1 MKFKNIY
8 TFGIIIGIT
17 TTLLIMAYFLL
28 NLNEENPAIN
38 ESNNIYKNNSIEN
51 SSVYYNDVN
60 VTESLITF
68 NLSFDKI
75 PHNTKPTFK
84 VGEKF
89 EYLANSPLITT
100 EGLSGD
106 TKNIQQIIYSV
117 IRKEMYKGKEC
128 YVIEGTSSSVMT
140 STNISK
146 LSTLPKQKVKHLF
159 YIDVETGRGIY
170 WTSIPPED
178 RTNKIPKEFKRFFGE
193 IPSEISEAYS
203 ILPGCFTP
211 WMLSLNDDFKME
223 IKEIKSKIAKEEI
236 KVIRRDKFKNRECYV
251 VERRSIDENNKVLG
265 KKISWIDI
273 KKRILVKE
281 EAYWENLKIGDLEL
295 VSELK

>member
-17 TTLLIMAYFLL
+17 TILLITAYFLL
-28 NLNEENPAIN
+28 NLNKENPAIN

-117 IRKEMYKGKEC
+117 IRKEIYKGKEC
-128 YVIEGTSSSVMT
+128 YVVEGTSLSRMT
-140 STNISK
+140 SSNKSESPI
-146 LSTLPKQKVKHLF
+146 LPRSIVKHLF

-170 WTSIPPED
+170 YTSIPFKNG
-178 RTNKIPKEFKRFFGE
+178 TNKTTKEFKRFFGE
-193 IPSEISEAYS
+193 IPSEISETYP

-211 WMLSLNDDFKME
+211 WMLSLNDDFKM
-223 IKEIKSKIAKEEI
+223 EIKSKIAKEEI

-281 EAYWENLKIGDLEL
+281 EVYWENLKVGDLEL